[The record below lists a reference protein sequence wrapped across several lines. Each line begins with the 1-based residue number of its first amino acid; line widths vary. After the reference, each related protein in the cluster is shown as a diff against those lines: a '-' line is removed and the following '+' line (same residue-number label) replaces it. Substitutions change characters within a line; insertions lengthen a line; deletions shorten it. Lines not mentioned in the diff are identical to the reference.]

1 MERSSL
7 LVSVLLGP
15 SQAGFCR
22 GCPWKGNISRLIFHR
37 GKHKVQERWDGAGG
51 SASVSLGIVS
61 LKGEE
66 PHEQI
71 RQKVFMCL
79 AWLPGGALER
89 DKHLPSILMIFL
101 LAKGCLI
108 NKW

>member
-1 MERSSL
+1 M
-7 LVSVLLGP
+7 SVLLGP

-51 SASVSLGIVS
+51 SASVFLGIVS
-61 LKGEE
+61 PTG
-66 PHEQI
+66 
-71 RQKVFMCL
+71 
-79 AWLPGGALER
+79 GGASPA
-89 DKHLPSILMIFL
+89 DSP
-101 LAKGCLI
+101 KGFHVFGMAPGWSTSKKQTPAFNSDDLI